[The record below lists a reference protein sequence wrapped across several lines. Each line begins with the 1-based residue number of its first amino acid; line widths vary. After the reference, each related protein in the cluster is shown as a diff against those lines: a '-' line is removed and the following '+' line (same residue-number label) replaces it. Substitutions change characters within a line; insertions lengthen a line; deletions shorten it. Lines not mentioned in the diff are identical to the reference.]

1 MKNFPCLD
9 SLIES
14 ASRSIMVSVQNPD
27 GRNLVCVCTD
37 YSSVM
42 QLIKNHPQA
51 TISIHEV
58 SHYSIDTREE

>member
-9 SLIES
+9 SLTES
-14 ASRSIMVSVQNPD
+14 PSRSIMVSVQNPD

-37 YSSVM
+37 YNSVL

-58 SHYSIDTREE
+58 SHYSVCSD